1 MARPKSATHDIKRDA
16 ILDIAAQCFA
26 DRSYPAASMN
36 EIATACGTS
45 KARLYHYYD
54 SKEAILFDLM
64 DRYTQRLLSLIA
76 LTDATAQRRNLDD
89 RAALHELIRAFLQE
103 YESSATRHVAGVR
116 VELGTRTIF
125 NLLGPLSNPAGVKRQ
140 LVGVYARK
148 WVAPLAETLGRLG
161 SIRAWVVHGADG
173 LDEITTTGAT
183 HVAEFKD
190 GKVHEF
196 DITPADAGLPQAKPQ
211 DLKGGTPAEN
221 AATMQ
226 ALLKGANGP
235 IRDVVLFNAAAVL
248 VIADAA
254 PDLKAGVV
262 QAALAIDSGKAA
274 AALAA
279 LVDISNRS
287 GA

>member
-103 YESSATRHVAGVR
+103 YESSATRHVA
-116 VELGTRTIF
+116 
-125 NLLGPLSNPAGVKRQ
+125 LLNDTQFLSDVPD
-140 LVGVYARK
+140 
-148 WVAPLAETLGRLG
+148 EHLG
-161 SIRAWVVHGADG
+161 S
-173 LDEITTTGAT
+173 
-183 HVAEFKD
+183 
-190 GKVHEF
+190 
-196 DITPADAGLPQAKPQ
+196 PAISPRELILNRQ
-211 DLKGGTPAEN
+211 
-221 AATMQ
+221 
-226 ALLKGANGP
+226 
-235 IRDVVLFNAAAVL
+235 RDVVAAVTRAL
-248 VIADAA
+248 RRAYPDRLNANNQTAITMMLFGMINWTFTWLRPGGPISYVAFADEVIA
-254 PDLKAGVV
+254 LLEKG
-262 QAALAIDSGKAA
+262 L
-274 AALAA
+274 
-279 LVDISNRS
+279 N
-287 GA
+287 